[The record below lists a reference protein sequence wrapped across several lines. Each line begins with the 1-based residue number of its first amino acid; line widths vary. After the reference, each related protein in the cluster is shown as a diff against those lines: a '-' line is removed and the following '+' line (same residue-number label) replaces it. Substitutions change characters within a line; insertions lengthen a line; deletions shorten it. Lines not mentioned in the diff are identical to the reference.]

1 MSIGTRCATVRRAA
15 LLPAVLIVSAWAIP
29 TAPAAASHL
38 PTGHTG
44 LGARQPLAMSHARQA
59 LSLSQL
65 PTSLAATIRQTLA
78 RQEQNDYRMQAQGT
92 HYLAASPD
100 QKMQTVFTATGP
112 RLSGK
117 GWTWGMRLVGLG
129 RSQMEPVA
137 SGTMVAQGSQLRYR
151 RGSLTEWYRNSAS
164 GLEQGFNL
172 EARPAGSSREA
183 ITLQL
188 GLSGNLRAQLERGG
202 GTVDL
207 LLPDGQRV
215 LRYGGLAVHDAA
227 GRSLPAHLE
236 LTGQRLR
243 VVAQDRGAQYP
254 VQIDPWTY
262 QMQLDLGT
270 NAAQTDYLGF
280 SVALSSDGN
289 TALLGADYR
298 TVNGQKYAGA
308 GEVFTRSGA
317 TWTYQTQLDL
327 ATGGDHLGF
336 SVALSSDGN
345 TALLGA
351 PERIVNGQRYA
362 GAGEVFTRSGATW
375 TYQTQL
381 DLGINAA
388 NGDNLGISVALS
400 SDGSTALLG
409 VRYRTVN
416 GTKAGAGEVFT
427 RSGTTWT
434 YQAQLDLGTGAA
446 AYDELG
452 YSVAVSSDG
461 NTALLGAYYRTVNGH
476 SGAGAGEVFT
486 RSGTTW
492 TYQAQLDL
500 GAGAAA
506 NDLLGISVAVSSDGN
521 TALLGADQRTVKGQ
535 GLAGAGEVFTRSGA
549 TWTYQI
555 QLDLGTSGD
564 ELGSSVAL
572 SSDGTIA
579 LLGAPDMTVNGQY
592 APGAGEVF
600 TQSLSQTGVSNGTRA
615 SASVGGTG
623 PNTPGSYSA
632 TASGASGS
640 VTVATYPGN
649 PTSAT
654 APPNGRGYFDVKV
667 SPGNSF
673 SSVSIVDCNLGTGNT
688 LYWFDGTTW
697 KVSTPQSPNTPN
709 SGCITLTVSSTS
721 SPTLSQLTGTPFAAG
736 TATGPTVARVSAA
749 HASRQAGVLTL
760 TWRVA
765 HTKNV
770 VGFNLYAGSQRLNAH
785 LIPVHRSASY
795 AFHTH
800 WSGAGPYTLHLIL
813 RNGTVISLPI
823 Q

>member
-298 TVNGQKYAGA
+298 TVNGQK
-308 GEVFTRSGA
+308 
-317 TWTYQTQLDL
+317 
-327 ATGGDHLGF
+327 
-336 SVALSSDGN
+336 
-345 TALLGA
+345 
-351 PERIVNGQRYA
+351 YA